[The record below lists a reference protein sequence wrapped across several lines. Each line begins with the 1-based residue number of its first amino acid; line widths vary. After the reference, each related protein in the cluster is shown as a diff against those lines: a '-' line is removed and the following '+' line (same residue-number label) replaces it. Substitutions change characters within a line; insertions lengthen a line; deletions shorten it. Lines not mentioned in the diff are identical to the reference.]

1 MSVINS
7 NWTVSAH
14 GYENPNPTAD
24 YYFEVP
30 DGVTVHFYVKSGES
44 LSGPQEAVPMWKALT
59 EAKGT
64 KYEDVGFPPVET
76 FESGKTCPNI
86 FLDRK
91 KPKTEELETEFETGL
106 WQNGDTLAKW
116 SDWETIPW
124 LDCDADFKPTTAHFL
139 SEVVD
144 HVKELVD
151 DADEEEEI
159 EIELHVLTC
168 RAHHGWNWETNDW
181 SY

>member
-24 YYFEVP
+24 HFFEVP
-30 DGVTVHFYVKSGES
+30 EGVTVHFYVKSGES
-44 LSGPQEAVPMWKALT
+44 LSPQVAVPMWEALT
-59 EAKGT
+59 AANGT
-64 KYEDVGFPPVET
+64 KYADVGYPPVET
-76 FESGKTCPNI
+76 FESGKTCPDI
-86 FLDRK
+86 FIDRK
-91 KPKTEELETEFETGL
+91 TPKTEEIEKGFDTGI

-116 SDWETIPW
+116 ADWGTIPW
-124 LDCDADFKPTTAHFL
+124 AMDGIPTTPAFL
-139 SEVVD
+139 SQVVD
-144 HVKELVD
+144 HVKELVA
-151 DADEEEEI
+151 DADEEDEK

-181 SY
+181 DY